1 MSYLVH
7 HGIKGQ
13 KWGKRNG
20 PPYPLSPGDH
30 SKSEK
35 DAGWRK
41 SLNSSSSDA
50 YSNRSGLI
58 VTNPDGSRTI
68 KKGFKLNRVGNDYL
82 DVNQSGG
89 LYVSHGENDANRYVK
104 ALGPSLIN
112 RMFGTAGKTIQH
124 ITVKEDLRM
133 PSDELLGKE
142 CAKAL
147 LEDGKFLKKF
157 NESMHSYVYSVY
169 AHNTDS
175 FEDGITKKDLLRII
189 NNPKSKEA
197 RVFAYSVNSF
207 FGDPDFKDET
217 KRIYDIFRK
226 LGFDAIQD
234 LHDTMSGTS
243 ETAFIVI
250 NPSKVSLTSTTPIT
264 KERYK
269 EAKQFVKQLEKLK
282 VDEVID

>member
-1 MSYLVH
+1 MSYLIH
-7 HGIKGQ
+7 HGIRGQ

-35 DAGWRK
+35 DAGWRE
-41 SLNSSSSDA
+41 SLSRDTSDM
-50 YSNRSGLI
+50 YSNRSDLI
-58 VTNPDGSRTI
+58 VNNPDGSRII
-68 KKGFKLNRVGNDYL
+68 KKGFKLNRVGKDYL

-89 LYVSHGENDANRYVK
+89 LYVSYGENDAKRYVK
-104 ALGPSLIN
+104 ELGPSLVN
-112 RMFGTAGKTIQH
+112 KMFGTAGSTIQH
-124 ITVKEDLRM
+124 ISVKEDLRM
-133 PSDELLGKE
+133 PSDELFGQE

-147 LEDGKFLKKF
+147 LEDSKFIKKF

-175 FEDGITKKDLLRII
+175 FKDGITKKDLLRII

-234 LHDTMSGTS
+234 IHDTMSGTS

-250 NPSKVSLTSTTPIT
+250 NPSKVFLTSTTSIT

-269 EAKQFVKQLEKLK
+269 EAKQFVRSLEKLK
-282 VDEVID
+282 VDETIE